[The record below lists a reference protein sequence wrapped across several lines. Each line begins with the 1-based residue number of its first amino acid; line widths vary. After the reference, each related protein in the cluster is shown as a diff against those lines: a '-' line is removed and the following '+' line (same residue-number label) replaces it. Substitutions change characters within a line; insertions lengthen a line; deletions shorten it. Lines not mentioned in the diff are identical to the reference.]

1 MRRTLSRTKRTAI
14 GAGAVLGS
22 LGLGGAGFALV
33 SGGNAGAASSTASSP
48 APGSTTAKGHTH
60 MLLRRAVNA
69 TVTIKT
75 KDGYETLE
83 LARGT
88 VTSISSS
95 SITVQSPN
103 GTSMT
108 ATINS
113 STRFHNTTEQQL
125 ANGDKVGVLSYEGVA
140 RWVNAP
146 KSSTSG
152 SGSTSTPSS

>member
-75 KDGYETLE
+75 KDGYETLDS
-83 LARGT
+83 LGGR
-88 VTSISSS
+88 
-95 SITVQSPN
+95 
-103 GTSMT
+103 
-108 ATINS
+108 
-113 STRFHNTTEQQL
+113 
-125 ANGDKVGVLSYEGVA
+125 
-140 RWVNAP
+140 
-146 KSSTSG
+146 
-152 SGSTSTPSS
+152 